1 MESPCPG
8 ISGIFRIP
16 ISSAPHTARATRS
29 TGSISTT
36 PCGEPYVVIP
46 VTAVVDDDGLV
57 RIEGDDLSL
66 VPAIDSTKV
75 VGLISLPGADDRTDP
90 GRREPADGHPL
101 PDRGDVYM
109 LLAATALA
117 ALTAA
122 RLAERAMFDDAQRL
136 VPIPQPSE
144 PP

>member
-66 VPAIDSTKV
+66 VRWNHRPARMRTPQRHST
-75 VGLISLPGADDRTDP
+75 R
-90 GRREPADGHPL
+90 
-101 PDRGDVYM
+101 
-109 LLAATALA
+109 
-117 ALTAA
+117 
-122 RLAERAMFDDAQRL
+122 
-136 VPIPQPSE
+136 
-144 PP
+144 